1 MLDGHSLEGES
12 SGELSIATLIDRQ
25 MAPCRRDSCP
35 GTWSPAELCAML
47 KVDFFFPLP
56 LVTLGNVL
64 KVSMTATS

>member
-47 KVDFFFPLP
+47 KVDFFSPFP
-56 LVTLGNVL
+56 
-64 KVSMTATS
+64 S